1 MRQPFARRSARLAAV
16 LIGVTSVCAPSL
28 RAEEPADSSSAAPER
43 TRKFERMK
51 ELIDATVLESTD
63 QPPKT
68 FARSERAILHYSNPI
83 SSATAEGATFL
94 WLDGKRPMAAVS
106 MSFRAAGQVFWEL
119 SSLSDGPLNLTRD
132 GSTVWIPAS
141 CSRKAERLAD
151 AEKPADSPAKRLI
164 QMRGIARKFV
174 MQEFRREKW
183 QDGRLLSQPLYRW
196 DDVDRGVLDGAV
208 FGYAETNDPE
218 LLLQI
223 EARREGAAGDAAW
236 YFSFAKMTSSP
247 VTVSLDDKEIFRA
260 EHYWKNP
267 RSPEDP
273 YVEARIA
280 VEPEGPPAN

>member
-1 MRQPFARRSARLAAV
+1 
-16 LIGVTSVCAPSL
+16 VCACAAIAGAQQP
-28 RAEEPADSSSAAPER
+28 AENASPEPER
-43 TRKFERMK
+43 SRKLDRMK
-51 ELIDATVLESTD
+51 ELIDETVLESTD

-68 FARSERAILHYSNPI
+68 FVRSERAILHYSNPI

-106 MSFRAAGQVFWEL
+106 VSFRANGIYWEL
-119 SSLSDGPLNLTRD
+119 SSLSDTPLSLTRNEAH
-132 GSTVWIPAS
+132 VWMPVV
-141 CSRKAERLAD
+141 CSRKSERLTD
-151 AEKPADSPAKRLI
+151 AEKPADSAAKRLI
-164 QMRGIARKFV
+164 QMRAIARKFV

-196 DDVDRGVLDGAV
+196 DDNERGVLDGAV

-223 EARREGAAGDAAW
+223 EARREGASGEAGW

-247 VTVSLDDKEIFRA
+247 VTVSLDEKEIFRA

-267 RSPEDP
+267 RSSEDP
-273 YVEARIA
+273 YVEARLA
-280 VEPEGPPAN
+280 AESEEPPAN

>member
-1 MRQPFARRSARLAAV
+1 
-16 LIGVTSVCAPSL
+16 
-28 RAEEPADSSSAAPER
+28 
-43 TRKFERMK
+43 
-51 ELIDATVLESTD
+51 LIDETVLESTD

-68 FARSERAILHYSNPI
+68 FDRSDRAILHYSNPI

-106 MSFRAAGQVFWEL
+106 MSHRSGGQIFWEL
-119 SSLSDGPLNLTRD
+119 SSLSDDPLSLSRN
-132 GSTVWIPAS
+132 GSAVWIPTA
-141 CSRKAERLAD
+141 CSRKAERLAG
-151 AEKPADSPAKRLI
+151 AEKPADSSAKRLI

-174 MQEFRREKW
+174 VQEFRREKW
-183 QDGRLLSQPLYRW
+183 QDGRLLPQPLYRW
-196 DDVDRGVLDGAV
+196 DDADRGVVDGAV

-223 EARREGAAGDAAW
+223 EARLEGAAGEAAW

-247 VTVSLDDKEIFRA
+247 VTVSLDDREIFRA

-280 VEPEGPPAN
+280 VEPEDPPSN